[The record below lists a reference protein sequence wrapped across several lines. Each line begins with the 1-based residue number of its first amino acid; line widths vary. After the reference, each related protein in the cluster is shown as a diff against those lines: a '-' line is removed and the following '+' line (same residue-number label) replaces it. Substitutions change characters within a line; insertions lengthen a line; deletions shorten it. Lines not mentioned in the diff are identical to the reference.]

1 MGCAPERRPPV
12 PATGVQGDPHRAALQ
27 ALNDAGIEYLVGGA
41 YALQVE
47 LGVLLREVK
56 DLDLMVR
63 RRDVAAALAA
73 LKRAG
78 YETALAFPHWLAKAW
93 VGDDFI
99 DIIFSSGNGIVSVDD
114 GWFQHAH
121 DAELF
126 GLPVRTCPSEEGI
139 WARAFVMERERYDG
153 ADVAHLLRCT
163 AERLDWRRLVDRFGP
178 HWRVLLAH
186 LILFG
191 FIYPSECD
199 RIPAPVMNGLLAR
212 LADEGA
218 GRAPCERVCQG
229 TLLSRAQFLIDV
241 QRWGYADAR
250 LRPRGTMTEEE
261 TSAWTAAITNAVT
274 RPT

>member
-1 MGCAPERRPPV
+1 MGTDREREPGAA
-12 PATGVQGDPHRAALQ
+12 ATEVRGDPHRAALL
-27 ALNDAGIEYLVGGA
+27 ALNDAGVEYLVGGA

-56 DLDLMVR
+56 DLDLLLR
-63 RRDVAAALAA
+63 RRDVETALGT
-73 LKRAG
+73 LRRAG
-78 YETALAFPHWLAKAW
+78 YETAVAFPHWLAKAW
-93 VGDDFI
+93 AGDEFI
-99 DIIFSSGNGIVSVDD
+99 DVIFSSGNGIVVVDD
-114 GWFQHAH
+114 DWFRHAH

-163 AERLDWRRLVDRFGP
+163 AERLDWARLVQRFGA

-191 FIYPSECD
+191 FIYPAECA
-199 RIPAPVMNGLLAR
+199 RIPSWVLQELLSRLAR
-212 LADEGA
+212 EAN
-218 GRAPCERVCQG
+218 APPLLERVCQG

-250 LRPRGTMTEEE
+250 LRPRGKMSEEE
-261 TSAWTAAITNAVT
+261 AAAWTAAIANAVT